1 MIDLIIKSVV
11 DDYDVEDD
19 TSNDDEEDV
28 QSLRQ
33 KEDSCSFPMFTS
45 QEVQISEMQ

>member
-19 TSNDDEEDV
+19 TSNDDEEDAA
-28 QSLRQ
+28 S
-33 KEDSCSFPMFTS
+33 SP
-45 QEVQISEMQ
+45 